1 MLSAL
6 LLALAAARAPVG
18 PHLRSSPRVG
28 DGKPVISLAGVLP
41 SLAANAVPMAAEGG
55 SAGPRMLCDITAIKL
70 DECFAGGA
78 ETCELPADACLSV
91 DEVVA
96 LGANASLAHAA
107 LLKRHQAFAQ
117 SSAEDP
123 NGASTSAF
131 VLGRTDANLSALPS
145 SVSLRNTSASPGSRL
160 ASAGGRGAPGGT
172 QLSADN
178 YAASCNAYSS
188 PPVCSVSAWANSC
201 YYAGTTCRVTAS
213 ARLYPCASPA
223 TADVYFDAPGST
235 FDRWWQFN
243 VYSNGAVRLA
253 TLTDCDV
260 VYSLATYY
268 LGSMLGS
275 TVVAAFEYLAGCGTA
290 TASIVVFVR
299 MYLSGRAVYLRTDYD
314 IELNID
320 RFPGLAYGFYG
331 PYGPFYLLEEV
342 QSPELVRLFQTP
354 VLPPSFCASTP
365 PPPSPSPP
373 PPPIVELG
381 FQVTLETT
389 LEAFGAAARLVYRQ
403 GIASI
408 ASAPLQNVLIDT
420 VAAGSLVVH
429 TRIRQLAATTT
440 STAAQPSVAE
450 VHERLAR
457 ATPETISAATGVRV
471 AASVV
476 MLDPPAPPPP
486 SSSPLQNN
494 AEQTKASQG
503 GGGDGRGGGAKGGGS
518 STASAFD
525 KVATRSGNLAPQYG
539 AGAGGF
545 VVLLVAAACCLRA
558 FRRAKGGAQ
567 GAPPI
572 AANDNANSRA
582 RALAHVDPR
591 DAPVVLIV
599 RSM

>member
-18 PHLRSSPRVG
+18 PHLRSSPRIG

-275 TVVAAFEYLAGCGTA
+275 TVVAAFEYLVGCGTV
-290 TASIVVFVR
+290 TASLVVFVR
-299 MYLSGRAVYLRTDYD
+299 MYLSGGAVYLRTDYD
-314 IELNID
+314 IELYIK
-320 RFPGLAYGFYG
+320 RFPGLTNGYYG
-331 PYGPFYLLEEV
+331 PYGPYYLLEEM
-342 QSPELVRLFQTP
+342 QLPELVLLFQTP
-354 VLPPSFCASTP
+354 VLPPSFCASSSP
-365 PPPSPSPP
+365 PPSLSPPPSPPSSPP
-373 PPPIVELG
+373 
-381 FQVTLETT
+381 TK
-389 LEAFGAAARLVYRQ
+389 
-403 GIASI
+403 
-408 ASAPLQNVLIDT
+408 VLPR
-420 VAAGSLVVH
+420 S
-429 TRIRQLAATTT
+429 
-440 STAAQPSVAE
+440 
-450 VHERLAR
+450 
-457 ATPETISAATGVRV
+457 
-471 AASVV
+471 
-476 MLDPPAPPPP
+476 P
-486 SSSPLQNN
+486 SSPPLP
-494 AEQTKASQG
+494 
-503 GGGDGRGGGAKGGGS
+503 GAKDGGS
-518 STASAFD
+518 STASASD
-525 KVATRSGNLAPQYG
+525 KVATRSGSLAPQYG
-539 AGAGGF
+539 AGMGAGGF
-545 VVLLVAAACCLRA
+545 VALLAAVACCLRA
-558 FRRAKGGAQ
+558 CRRAKVGAQ

-572 AANDNANSRA
+572 AADDNANSRA
-582 RALAHVDPR
+582 HAPACVDPM
-591 DAPVVLIV
+591 DARVVPVA
-599 RSM
+599 RSV